1 MSTGPG
7 ATWTRRDVSG
17 ATRSWPPANEVFAKR
32 GFRGA
37 SLATIAKRVGM
48 SEPGLLHHFAS
59 KEELLLELLKLRD
72 QHDDERIAEA
82 RAAHA
87 RGLDV
92 LLALCRQNEERPGIV
107 RLFTILAAES
117 LDADHPA
124 HDWFLDR
131 YRDAPAHPRRTARR
145 RAARG
150 PRRPRPRPGDARA
163 ADPRDVR
170 RPADPMA
177 PGPRQCRHGRGV
189 RGLPGAVAVA
199 LSRRHG
205 AKRVVA
211 VATGLIPPSSREGE
225 PPALLAGRLDSSSVM
240 LASARG
246 PSHADDR
253 PRASQ
258 PSSAGGAMSV
268 WATVQ

>member
-1 MSTGPG
+1 MSTTGRERG
-7 ATWTRRDVSG
+7 GYAKGRERRD
-17 ATRSWPPANEVFAKR
+17 AILAAANEVFATR

-87 RGLDV
+87 HVLDV

-117 LDADHPA
+117 VDDDHPA
-124 HDWFLDR
+124 HDWFLAR
-131 YRDAPAHPRRTARR
+131 YGERRGHPRRPAGQ

-150 PRRPRPRPGDARA
+150 HRRRRPRPRVGGVPDPG
-163 ADPRDVR
+163 DVR
-170 RPADPMA
+170 RPAA
-177 PGPRQCRHGRGV
+177 AVAAGPRA
-189 RGLPGAVAVA
+189 AVDMTAVF
-199 LSRRHG
+199 
-205 AKRVVA
+205 
-211 VATGLIPPSSREGE
+211 EDF
-225 PPALLAGRLDSSSVM
+225 LARL
-240 LASARG
+240 
-246 PSHADDR
+246 R
-253 PRASQ
+253 PR
-258 PSSAGGAMSV
+258 
-268 WATVQ
+268 

>member
-1 MSTGPG
+1 MSTTGRERG
-7 ATWTRRDVSG
+7 GYAKGRERRD
-17 ATRSWPPANEVFAKR
+17 AILAAANEVFATR

-87 RGLDV
+87 HVLDV

-117 LDADHPA
+117 VDDDHPA
-124 HDWFLDR
+124 HDWFLAR
-131 YRDAPAHPRRTARR
+131 YGERRAHPRRPPGRR
-145 RAARG
+145 PARG
-150 PRRPRPRPGDARA
+150 HRRRRPRPRVGRV

-170 RPADPMA
+170 RPAAAVA
-177 PGPRQCRHGRGV
+177 PGPRRGRHGR
-189 RGLPGAVAVA
+189 RC
-199 LSRRHG
+199 SR
-205 AKRVVA
+205 
-211 VATGLIPPSSREGE
+211 ISSRGCGRADGR
-225 PPALLAGRLDSSSVM
+225 PPASGSRQ
-240 LASARG
+240 RT
-246 PSHADDR
+246 
-253 PRASQ
+253 PRADAQRAIST
-258 PSSAGGAMSV
+258 SSPGGDISV
-268 WATVQ
+268 CATVQ